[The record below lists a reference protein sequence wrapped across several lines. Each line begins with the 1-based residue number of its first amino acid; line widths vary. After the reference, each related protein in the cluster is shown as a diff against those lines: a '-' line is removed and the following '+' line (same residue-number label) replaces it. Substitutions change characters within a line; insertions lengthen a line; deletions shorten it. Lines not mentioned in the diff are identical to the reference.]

1 MLCLNTCK
9 SANNGK
15 CEDGSQLI
23 RSGPPDRSNAHRS
36 PWQQILCD
44 LGTDCADC
52 GPVAPHSH
60 AMATLKQVMPSA
72 TVQDPPGLWAPTGL
86 TGAALLASRSIE
98 VRAAWTATQPSF
110 IFPYTNPAEDFDV
123 SRHMSGMRAV
133 EPMYNLY
140 WHRLSAECCARGGL
154 MLDVGSN
161 FGYYALLAAKM
172 GCRVLAWE
180 PVPVFRA
187 FIELAAQLNNVSHLI
202 HVRHAVVSDTAG
214 KEVEIATLTLALT
227 LTLTLALA
235 LALALALTLALP

>member
-1 MLCLNTCK
+1 VGGLYCDGGTANCDGGTLSMLCLNTCK

-23 RSGPPDRSNAHRS
+23 RSGPSDRGNARHS
-36 PWQQILCD
+36 PWHRILCG

-72 TVQDPPGLWAPTGL
+72 TVRDAPGLWAPTGL
-86 TGAALLASRSIE
+86 SGVALLASRSIE

-123 SRHMSGMRAV
+123 SRHMSSMRAV

-140 WHRLSAECCARGGL
+140 WHRLSFECCARGGL

-161 FGYYALLAAKM
+161 FG
-172 GCRVLAWE
+172 
-180 PVPVFRA
+180 
-187 FIELAAQLNNVSHLI
+187 
-202 HVRHAVVSDTAG
+202 
-214 KEVEIATLTLALT
+214 
-227 LTLTLALA
+227 
-235 LALALALTLALP
+235 

>member
-15 CEDGSQLI
+15 CEDGSHLI
-23 RSGPPDRSNAHRS
+23 RSGPPDRSAAHRS
-36 PWQQILCD
+36 PWQQILCG

-52 GPVAPHSH
+52 GPVAAHSH
-60 AMATLKQVMPSA
+60 VMATLKQVMPSA

-140 WHRLSAECCARGGL
+140 WHRLSSECWLG
-154 MLDVGSN
+154 
-161 FGYYALLAAKM
+161 
-172 GCRVLAWE
+172 
-180 PVPVFRA
+180 
-187 FIELAAQLNNVSHLI
+187 
-202 HVRHAVVSDTAG
+202 
-214 KEVEIATLTLALT
+214 
-227 LTLTLALA
+227 
-235 LALALALTLALP
+235 

>member
-23 RSGPPDRSNAHRS
+23 RSGPPDRSAAHRS
-36 PWQQILCD
+36 PWQQILCG

-72 TVQDPPGLWAPTGL
+72 TVQDPPGLWAPTGPS
-86 TGAALLASRSIE
+86 GAALLASRSIE

-123 SRHMSGMRAV
+123 SRHMSSMRAV

-154 MLDVGSN
+154 M
-161 FGYYALLAAKM
+161 
-172 GCRVLAWE
+172 
-180 PVPVFRA
+180 
-187 FIELAAQLNNVSHLI
+187 VS
-202 HVRHAVVSDTAG
+202 
-214 KEVEIATLTLALT
+214 
-227 LTLTLALA
+227 
-235 LALALALTLALP
+235 